1 MFAQLTSAMRITSIA
16 LFLFASFAHVFA
28 GEGADRLKKAEDAF
42 SESQKKQ
49 ETAFRSDV
57 AAALLHAT
65 RCEVYLLDFDMS
77 DVIEN
82 SPFKDY
88 PSDTEH
94 FPIRPYRRESKI
106 LKRTEVKGAEL
117 QNLLPTL
124 APVIGVTENTYGAL
138 CHYPIHGIRVYDGP
152 TLLLETSF
160 CYGCSN
166 FYMTYP
172 YSGSHWVGLNSSAIE
187 KALSVSMPIPD
198 SEKARF
204 NAKDKKP
211 STSKK
216 K

>member
-1 MFAQLTSAMRITSIA
+1 MQITSIA
-16 LFLFASFAHVFA
+16 LFFFASFVHVFA
-28 GEGADRLKKAEDAF
+28 SEGADKLRKAEDAF

-49 ETAFRSDV
+49 EATFRSDV
-57 AAALLHAT
+57 AGALLHAT

-88 PSDTEH
+88 PSDSDH

-106 LKRTEVKGAEL
+106 LKRIEVKGTDL
-117 QNLLPTL
+117 QKLLPTL
-124 APVIGVTENTYGAL
+124 APVIGVAENTYGAL
-138 CHYPIHGIRVYDGP
+138 CHNPIHGIRVYDGP

-166 FYMTYP
+166 FFMTYP
-172 YSGSHWVGLNSSAIE
+172 YSGSHWVGLNSAALE
-187 KALSVSMPIPD
+187 KALSAFMPIPD
-198 SEKARF
+198 SEKTRF
-204 NAKDKKP
+204 NAKGKKP